1 LIDERKSTIINQPS
15 SIINPMREVVI
26 TGLGIVSPIG
36 VGREQVW
43 EAITARKSGVVPLPQ
58 LAAAGWIAPWGG
70 EVRDFEPKEF
80 IQPRKS
86 IKVMSRE
93 IQLASAAAEM
103 AWQDAGLA
111 EAAID
116 ADRFGVIGAAGL
128 LYCELDELDQPFKS
142 WVNHEA
148 FDIERWSKLAMG
160 EMYPLWMLKYLP
172 NMPACHIGIRYDARG
187 PNNTIAQGDV
197 SSLMAIAEAAEM
209 IRRDLADVMIV
220 GGTGSRINITDL
232 MWHAGARVSRGDV
245 SKNGAGEPGAVC
257 RPFDLKRNG
266 MVYGEGAAEFVLESR
281 DHAERRGVRPLAR
294 IAGSASRYEPTAESQ
309 QPSGDAIRRAI
320 QMALAAAK
328 LESFHIGHVNA
339 HGNSTL
345 EDDRAEAR
353 AIRLALGNVP
363 VTAPKSF
370 FGNLGHGSG
379 AVELAVS
386 LVALAKGVIPPTLN
400 FETPDP
406 DCPINVVTQPVAAE
420 SRTFVA
426 LNHNTTGQA
435 TAVVVTVL

>member
-1 LIDERKSTIINQPS
+1 
-15 SIINPMREVVI
+15 MREVVI

-43 EAITARKSGVVPLPQ
+43 QSISTRTSGVKPIDQYL
-58 LAAAGWIAPWGG
+58 AAGWVAPWGG
-70 EVRDFEPKEF
+70 EVRDFDPKEF

-116 ADRFGVIGAAGL
+116 AERFGVIGAAGL
-128 LYCELDELDQPFKS
+128 LYCELEELHQPFKS
-142 WVNHEA
+142 WVNQED
-148 FDIERWSKLAMG
+148 FDIKRWSRLAMG

-220 GGTGSRINITDL
+220 GGTGSRVNVTDVA
-232 MWHAGARVSRGDV
+232 WHAGARVARDDGAE
-245 SKNGAGEPGAVC
+245 NGAVDPATMC
-257 RPFDLKRNG
+257 RPFDLRRSG

-281 DHAERRGVRPLAR
+281 EHAERRGVRPLAR
-294 IAGSASRYEPTAESQ
+294 IAGAASRYETTAESLE
-309 QPSGDAIRRAI
+309 PSGDAIRRAI
-320 QMALAAAK
+320 VAALAVAK
-328 LESFHIGHVNA
+328 LESYHVGHVNA
-339 HGNSTL
+339 HGNSTI

-353 AIRLALGNVP
+353 AIRTALGNVP

-370 FGNLGHGSG
+370 FGNLGHGGG
-379 AVELAVS
+379 AVELGVS
-386 LVALAKGVIPPTLN
+386 LIALAHGMIPATLN
-400 FETPDP
+400 YETPDP
-406 DCPINVVTQPVAAE
+406 ECPVNVVAAARPPE
-420 SRTFVA
+420 SKTFVK
-426 LNHNTTGQA
+426 LSHNTLGQA
-435 TAVVVTVL
+435 TAVVVTGL

>member
-1 LIDERKSTIINQPS
+1 
-15 SIINPMREVVI
+15 MREVVI

-36 VGREQVW
+36 VGREQMW
-43 EAITARKSGVVPLPQ
+43 QAISTRTSGVRPVPH

-142 WVNHEA
+142 WMNHEA
-148 FDIERWSKLAMG
+148 FDIERWSRLAMG

-187 PNNTIAQGDV
+187 PNNTIAEADV
-197 SSLMAIAEAAEM
+197 SSLMAVAEAAEM

-232 MWHAGARVSRGDV
+232 MWHSGARVSRD
-245 SKNGAGEPGAVC
+245 GEVDPAAVC
-257 RPFDLKRNG
+257 RPFDLKRSG

-294 IAGSASRYEPTAESQ
+294 IAGSASRYEPSAESLE
-309 QPSGDAIRRAI
+309 PSGDAIRRAI
-320 QMALAAAK
+320 HAALAAAK

-339 HGNSTL
+339 HGNSTV

-386 LVALAKGVIPPTLN
+386 LVGLANGVIPPTLN
-400 FETPDP
+400 YETPDP
-406 DCPINVVTQPVAAE
+406 DCPVNVVTQPLEAE
-420 SRTFVA
+420 NRTFVA
-426 LNHNTTGQA
+426 LNHNTMGQA
-435 TAVVVTVL
+435 TAVVVTAL

>member
-1 LIDERKSTIINQPS
+1 
-15 SIINPMREVVI
+15 MREVVI

-36 VGREQVW
+36 VGREQIW
-43 EAITARKSGVVPLPQ
+43 EAISTRKSGVTPLPQ

-70 EVRDFEPKEF
+70 EVRDFEPKEY

-116 ADRFGVIGAAGL
+116 AERFGVIGAAGL
-128 LYCELDELDQPFKS
+128 FYCELDELDQPFKS
-142 WVNHEA
+142 WIRQER
-148 FDIERWSKLAMG
+148 FDIQQWSKLAMG
-160 EMYPLWMLKYLP
+160 EMYPLWLLKYLP

-197 SSLMAIAEAAEM
+197 SSLMALAEAAEM

-232 MWHAGARVSRGDV
+232 MWHAGARVSRGDAHN
-245 SKNGAGEPGAVC
+245 SAANPSGVC
-257 RPFDLKRNG
+257 RPFDLKRSG

-281 DHAERRGVRPLAR
+281 DHAERRGIGPLAR
-294 IAGSASRYEPTAESQ
+294 IAGAASRYEPAAESLE
-309 QPSGDAIRRAI
+309 PSGDAIRRAI
-320 QMALAAAK
+320 QAALAAAK
-328 LESFHIGHVNA
+328 IESFHVGHVNA
-339 HGNSTL
+339 HGNSTV

-353 AIRLALGNVP
+353 AIRAALGNVP

-386 LVALAKGVIPPTLN
+386 LVALAHGVIPPTLN
-400 FETPDP
+400 YETPDP
-406 DCPINVVTQPVAAE
+406 DCPVNVVSESRPAE
-420 SRTFVA
+420 SGTFVK
-426 LNHNTTGQA
+426 LSHNTTGQA
-435 TAVVVTVL
+435 TAVVVTALQK

>member
-1 LIDERKSTIINQPS
+1 
-15 SIINPMREVVI
+15 MREVVI

-43 EAITARKSGVVPLPQ
+43 QALAARRSGVVPLAD

-70 EVRDFEPKEF
+70 AVRDFDPKEF

-103 AWQDAGLA
+103 AWQDAALA

-116 ADRFGVIGAAGL
+116 PDRFGVIGAAGL
-128 LYCELDELDQPFKS
+128 LYCELAELEQPFKS
-142 WVNHEA
+142 WVAQEH
-148 FDIERWSKLAMG
+148 FDIERWSRLAMG

-187 PNNTIAQGDV
+187 PNNTISEGDV
-197 SSLMAIAEAAEM
+197 SSLVALAEAAEM

-220 GGTGSRINITDL
+220 GGTGSRINVTDL
-232 MWHAGARVSRGDV
+232 MWHAGARVARD
-245 SKNGAGEPGAVC
+245 GAADPGTLC
-257 RPFDLKRNG
+257 RPFDLARSG

-281 DHAERRGVRPLAR
+281 DHAQRRGVQPLAR
-294 IAGSASRYEPTAESQ
+294 IDAAASRCESTAESFA
-309 QPSGDAIRRAI
+309 PSGDAIRRAI
-320 QMALAAAK
+320 RAALATAR

-339 HGNSTL
+339 HGNSTR
-345 EDDRAEAR
+345 EDDAAEAR
-353 AIRLALGNVP
+353 AIRAALGNVP

-386 LVALAKGVIPPTLN
+386 LVALAHGVIPPTLN
-400 FETPDP
+400 HETPDSE
-406 DCPINVVTQPVAAE
+406 CPVHVVTEPLPVE
-420 SRTFVA
+420 SRTFVK

-435 TAVVVTVL
+435 TAVVVTAL